1 MTRFAENKGKDTKDF
16 LHTFVRYKYTVSV
29 SIVSLKKFSKNMQ
42 DVLDSIYET
51 NIMDYQFLESFLTL
65 RLLHS

>member
-42 DVLDSIYET
+42 DVLDSIYEHEH
-51 NIMDYQFLESFLTL
+51 YGLSVSGEFS
-65 RLLHS
+65 HS